1 VGRSEGSAAESTHAV
16 AIAAYLGQIFKQEE
30 DRPRVWSVQRN
41 PWPPRGL
48 PSVEGFTLHEMGYTL
63 TIGPERRYRRNAV
76 GRMLRLV
83 ACVATRQRCVALA
96 AATLVLALGAP
107 LFSAVAA
114 AAPSLGWSPPAAFDA
129 GNAPSGVSCAS
140 ESLCVAVDGRGEI
153 LSTVAPAS
161 SHPSWNVVATDEGKP
176 LTAVSCVAGG
186 ACVAVDSRGDALVA
200 NSASASAWSQPVPID
215 DASPLTGVSCASAS
229 LCVAVD
235 EAGEVLSSPDPGNRD
250 WSAADVDAGHHL
262 TGISCSSPTLCVAVD
277 DAGDALSSTN
287 PSGGAAAWHS
297 QKISAAAQLTGI
309 SCSAAGPCLASD
321 SVGDALASGDPSASG
336 ATWSETPIDS
346 EALTA
351 VSCASS
357 GLCVTADARGQA
369 LASDNPAASIPS
381 WSASN
386 AYSEQ
391 VAGISCLA
399 GGFCL
404 AVDRDGSSLAARVP
418 APGATSLAPTSVSD
432 ASASL
437 AGAID
442 PNDAT
447 LATCSFEYGTALPY
461 TQSVPCSTLP
471 AATGGNQSVSAQ
483 LSGLLPN
490 TTYHYRV
497 LASSPAGVGAG
508 ADVTFTTAVS
518 SEALVHAQPSISG
531 TPAVGQRLTC
541 HPGTSSAST
550 ARLSYAWVRDLIP
563 IPEAAATTYTV
574 KGQDSGHHLQCQ
586 VTATDG
592 GGSAT
597 EKSAFVTIP
606 VGGAPASVGE
616 TEVGKA
622 VYENGK
628 LSVPVIC
635 SPLASGDCE
644 VSVRLTVVET
654 LGGRG
659 LVALAARSQSKAH
672 KSAAKLRHVTVTLAS
687 VRVRLAVGQRQTV
700 TATLNTAAKR
710 LLASRRRFTAY
721 IYVSGTVIGVIEAQ
735 LAQQPITLTGSA
747 HAASARIVAL
757 DASARPESV
766 YPGASTLATG
776 SRARTASVL
785 AATPY
790 MGWDTYFALGGDYSE
805 ATVLR
810 QASELISLGLRQ
822 RGYRYVWLDVGW
834 WHGTRAPNGQIT
846 VSPKQWPHGLAWLT
860 STLHSAGLLVGLY
873 TDAGPNG
880 CGGAAQGSYGHYQ
893 QDVNT
898 FAAWGFDAVKV
909 DFCGGSENGLN
920 PASAYTAFHSAI
932 AANSSH
938 RPMLLSICN
947 FLQPEQYGDGLPPVS
962 ESAFSS
968 FSFGPSVGNS
978 WRTDTDVGFPGNV
991 PFADVLRNMD
1001 ADAAA
1006 PQAAGPGHW
1015 NDPDYLAPDQG
1026 MSASQFQTQFGMWAM
1041 LAAPLMI
1048 SDNLTKIGP
1057 SSLAAVK
1064 DAEAIAVDQDPG
1076 GVQGTLLST
1085 SGSGQVWVKPLLG
1098 GSRAVALLNRATS
1111 TVRIATSASAVG
1123 MPSASSYTLRN
1134 LWTHSTSST
1143 GGSIGAE
1150 VPGDSTV
1157 LLRVSVR

>member
-1 VGRSEGSAAESTHAV
+1 VGAPAGT
-16 AIAAYLGQIFKQEE
+16 
-30 DRPRVWSVQRN
+30 
-41 PWPPRGL
+41 
-48 PSVEGFTLHEMGYTL
+48 
-63 TIGPERRYRRNAV
+63 RRRR
-76 GRMLRLV
+76 L
-83 ACVATRQRCVALA
+83 ALA
-96 AATLVLALGAP
+96 AASFALALGA
-107 LFSAVAA
+107 LFSSGVAE
-114 AAPSLGWSPPAAFDA
+114 AAPSLSWLQPAAFDS
-129 GNAPSGVSCAS
+129 GNTPSGVSCAS
-140 ESLCVAVDGRGEI
+140 ESVCVAVDQRGEI
-153 LSTVAPAS
+153 LGTSDPTA
-161 SHPSWNVVATDEGKP
+161 SHPSWSVLATHEGKP
-176 LTAVSCVAGG
+176 LTAVSCAASGP
-186 ACVAVDSRGDALVA
+186 CVAVDGRGDALLA
-200 NSASASAWSQPVPID
+200 SGLSASRWSQPAPID
-215 DASPLTGVSCASAS
+215 DGSPLTGVSCASAS

-235 EAGEVLSSPDPGNRD
+235 EEGEVLSSPDPGAGG
-250 WSAADVDAGHHL
+250 WSAADIDAGHRL
-262 TGISCSSPTLCVAVD
+262 TGISCSSQALCVAVD

-287 PSGGAAAWHS
+287 PSGGVAAWHS
-297 QKISAAAQLTGI
+297 QKISAAQLVGI
-309 SCSAAGPCLASD
+309 SCSAAGPCLATD
-321 SVGDALASGDPSASG
+321 SVGDALASSDPSVSG

-346 EALTA
+346 EALTDI
-351 VSCASS
+351 SCTSS

-369 LASDNPAASIPS
+369 LASDDPASPIPS
-381 WSASN
+381 WSVSS

-404 AVDRDGSSLAARVP
+404 AVDRDGSFLAARVP
-418 APGATSLAPTSVSD
+418 APGATSLAPTSVGD

-437 AGAID
+437 AGVID

-447 LATCSFEYGTALPY
+447 LAACSFEYGTALPY

-471 AATGGNQSVSAQ
+471 AATGGYQSVSAQ
-483 LSGLLPN
+483 LSGLAPN
-490 TTYHYRV
+490 TSYHYRV

-508 ADVTFTTAVS
+508 ADVTFTTAIS
-518 SEALVHAQPSISG
+518 SEVALVHAQPSISG

-541 HPGTSSAST
+541 HPGTASSAT

-563 IPEAAATTYTV
+563 IPEATATTYTV

-586 VTATDG
+586 VTATNG

-622 VYENGK
+622 AFENGR
-628 LSVPVIC
+628 LSVPVAC
-635 SPLASGDCE
+635 SPLASGGCE
-644 VSVRLTVVET
+644 VTVRLTVVET
-654 LGGRG
+654 LSGGR
-659 LVALAARSQSKAH
+659 LVALAARTQGKAH
-672 KSAAKLRHVTVTLAS
+672 KSTAKLRHVTVTLAS
-687 VRVRLAVGQRQTV
+687 VRVRLAVGERQTV
-700 TATLNTAAKR
+700 TATLNAAAKR
-710 LLASRRRFTAY
+710 LFGSRRHFIAH
-721 IYVSGTVIGVIEAQ
+721 IYVNGTVIGVIEAQ
-735 LAQQPITLTGSA
+735 LAQQLITLAGPAHAAFARPITLGTSA
-747 HAASARIVAL
+747 QTIHVGASAQLADRR
-757 DASARPESV
+757 ASA
-766 YPGASTLATG
+766 
-776 SRARTASVL
+776 ASVL

-790 MGWDTYFALGGDYSE
+790 MGWDTYFALGGNYSE

-834 WHGTRAPNGQIT
+834 WHGTRAANGQIT

-860 STLHSAGLLVGLY
+860 STLHAAGLRVGLY

-880 CGGAAQGSYGHYQ
+880 CGGAGQGSYGHYQ
-893 QDVNT
+893 QDANT

-909 DFCGGSENGLN
+909 DFCGGAEHGLD
-920 PASAYTAFHSAI
+920 PAAAYAAFHSAI

-947 FLQPEQYGDGLPPVS
+947 FLQPQQYGDGLPPVS

-991 PFADVLRNMD
+991 PFAEVLRNMD
-1001 ADAAA
+1001 ADAAD

-1026 MSASQFQTQFGMWAM
+1026 MSATQFQTQFSMWAM

-1098 GSRAVALLNRATS
+1098 GSRAVALLNRATG
-1111 TVRIATSASAVG
+1111 TVRITTSASAVG
-1123 MPSASSYTLRN
+1123 MSPASSYTLRN
-1134 LWTHSTSST
+1134 LWRHSTTST
-1143 GGSIGAE
+1143 SGSISAE
-1150 VPGDSTV
+1150 VPGQSTV
-1157 LLRVSVR
+1157 LLRVSAR